1 MTLFISN
8 DLSWRGPIYSG
19 LGVTSKPALFIMK
32 SAPLSAVYHSI
43 RGRTNHLSL
52 YERGYHHQGCLAYS
66 LNPTRWSN
74 SGLTSL
80 FLNQRPV
87 NNGYCPILTRVPQ
100 MEWYQFARAEEVV
113 MDLTRTIFGK
123 TIRVEGRHRQASYV
137 RMEMELRLDI
147 PQLNECFYV
156 ALA

>member
-1 MTLFISN
+1 
-8 DLSWRGPIYSG
+8 
-19 LGVTSKPALFIMK
+19 
-32 SAPLSAVYHSI
+32 
-43 RGRTNHLSL
+43 
-52 YERGYHHQGCLAYS
+52 
-66 LNPTRWSN
+66 
-74 SGLTSL
+74 
-80 FLNQRPV
+80 
-87 NNGYCPILTRVPQ
+87 

-137 RMEMELRLDI
+137 RMGMELRLDI